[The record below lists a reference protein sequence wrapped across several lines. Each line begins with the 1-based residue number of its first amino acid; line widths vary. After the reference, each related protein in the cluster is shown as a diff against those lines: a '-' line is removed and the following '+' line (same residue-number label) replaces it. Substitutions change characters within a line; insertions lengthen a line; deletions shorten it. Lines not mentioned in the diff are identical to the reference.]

1 MQSSSRASPKGL
13 ELPERRG
20 LHRLLELS
28 WVYSGF
34 QRLIIRSGA
43 ADTLRAELYPEL
55 GERPLR
61 VLDIGCGPAAFW
73 DRYKDLGQITY
84 IGIEPNKAYVD
95 VARLRFPDIE
105 LHVGQVREVGASI
118 DGTFDLVVLEGVLHH
133 IDDETAR
140 EVLAFGAEKLKQGGR
155 LVALDTAFVPRQN
168 PIARVLARLDRG
180 KNVRT
185 LNGYRELATDV
196 FPEEQVRVRCISG
209 ELRVPYDYSV
219 LTCGS
224 A

>member
-1 MQSSSRASPKGL
+1 LS
-13 ELPERRG
+13 ERRG

-34 QRLIIRSGA
+34 QHLIVRSGA
-43 ADTLRAELYPEL
+43 ADTLRAEIYPEL

-84 IGIEPNKAYVD
+84 VGIEPNRAYVD
-95 VARLRFPDIE
+95 VARARFPDVE
-105 LHVGQVREVGASI
+105 LHAGQVREVRASI

-133 IDDETAR
+133 IDEETAR
-140 EVLAFGAEKLKQGGR
+140 EALAFGAERLRPGGR
-155 LVALDTAFVPRQN
+155 LVALDTVLVPRQN
-168 PIARVLARLDRG
+168 PIARMLARLDRG

-185 LNGYRELATDV
+185 LDGYRNLAV
-196 FPEEQVRVRCISG
+196 GAFPEEQVRVRRLSG
-209 ELRVPYDYSV
+209 RLRVPYDYSL
-219 LTCGS
+219 LTCGP